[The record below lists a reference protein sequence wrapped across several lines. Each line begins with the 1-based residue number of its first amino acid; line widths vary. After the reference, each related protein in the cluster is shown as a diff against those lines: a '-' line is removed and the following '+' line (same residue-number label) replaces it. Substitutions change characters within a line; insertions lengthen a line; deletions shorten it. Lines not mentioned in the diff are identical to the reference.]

1 MNATKEVELLDN
13 SQVKLTIHVPTA
25 DVAQEYDSIVQEYC
39 DKAHL
44 KGFRPGKVPRDV
56 IIRKLGPSLI
66 EQTRAEVLEKSL
78 SAVFE
83 DIEKKPIPYAT
94 PEIKSEGTLELGKDF
109 SFEVVYDTY
118 PEVALGPY
126 TGLEIDQPEWEITD
140 EDLGRELKG
149 IQEQNALFTDKEG
162 GDVQVGNIVN
172 IDYVELETG
181 AERPGTKREAFVFE
195 VGTGYN
201 VYKLDDDIVGMK
213 KGETKTV
220 TKIFPEDFETKALA
234 GKTVNLRVTL
244 NSIKEKKLPE
254 INDELAQD
262 ISEKFQT
269 LEELKADIRKKM
281 EDAVKS
287 ALRSRTVTR
296 VLDSA
301 VQTSTFALPASM
313 VDYQLEAMWQDYA
326 SRLRIDEKQLVQL
339 LEQQG
344 RSVEDVR
351 KEWTAAA
358 EKRARLQLVVSE
370 IAKKEGIAI
379 EESDLDAEIA
389 KMAEERKVAP
399 EELKESLVKNQLD
412 AYMRSNLR
420 MDKLYDFLLSKTVIR
435 HSGRQKVLD
444 ILQGN

>member
-1 MNATKEVELLDN
+1 MNATKEVELLEN
-13 SQVKLTIHVPTA
+13 SQVKLTVRIPPA
-25 DVAQEYDSIVQEYC
+25 DVEQEYDSIVKEYC
-39 DKAHL
+39 EKANL
-44 KGFRPGKVPRDV
+44 KGFRRGKVPRDV

-66 EQTRAEVLEKSL
+66 EQTRAEVLEKGL

-83 DIEKKPIPYAT
+83 DVDKKPIPYAT
-94 PEIKSEGTLELGKDF
+94 PEIRTESALELGKDF

-118 PEVALGPY
+118 PEIELGPY

-149 IQEQNALFTDKEG
+149 IQEQNALFVDREG
-162 GDVQVGNIVN
+162 GTVERGNIVN
-172 IDYVELETG
+172 MDYVELEAG
-181 AERPGTKREAFVFE
+181 SERPGTKREAFVFE

-201 VYKLDDDIVGMK
+201 VYKVDDEVQGMA
-213 KGETKTV
+213 KGETKTI
-220 TKIFPEDFETKALA
+220 TKIFPDDFETRALA
-234 GKTVNLRVTL
+234 GRTVNLRITVY
-244 NSIKEKKLPE
+244 SVKEKKLPE

-269 LEELKADIRKKM
+269 LDDLKADIRRKL
-281 EDAVKS
+281 EEAVKS

-296 VLDSA
+296 VLDSV

-313 VDYQLEAMWQDYA
+313 VEYQLEAMWQDA
-326 SRLRIDEKQLVQL
+326 ANRLGVDEKSLAQVF
-339 LEQQG
+339 EQQG
-344 RSVEDVR
+344 RGVDDVR
-351 KEWTAAA
+351 REWTPAA

-370 IAKKEGIAI
+370 IARKEGIAI

-389 KMAEERKVAP
+389 KMAEERKVGAA
-399 EELKESLVKNQLD
+399 ELKESLVKNNLD

-420 MDKLYDFLLSKTVIR
+420 MDKLYDFLLSKTAIR